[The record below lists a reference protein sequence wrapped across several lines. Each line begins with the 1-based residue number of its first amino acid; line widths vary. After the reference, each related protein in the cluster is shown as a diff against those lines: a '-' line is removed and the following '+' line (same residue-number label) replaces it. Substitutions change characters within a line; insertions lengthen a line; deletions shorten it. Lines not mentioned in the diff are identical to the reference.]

1 MGRTSMMRFT
11 GVKIGIAAILAA
23 GAAFITFAGP
33 SSPAQAAASA
43 PSGRPATAGAKIT
56 GAKTVVTFAWGGSLA
71 TQMPSLPMF
80 RKYGMH
86 ATYFVASGL
95 VCPLSRAACRQYSPY
110 LTMPDIRKIAAYG
123 DEIGGL
129 SVLHQRLTT
138 MPAAEAKREIC
149 EDRSNLFRW
158 GFRPIDF
165 AYPFAAVNPT
175 VEGLARQCGYNA
187 GLGTGTLRGAGRC
200 DRCAWAESIQPK
212 NPFNVRTPIE
222 VNSVGTTWSVGTYES
237 IVKDAQK
244 HGGGWVIFTI
254 HDLCPTN
261 CNLGITPSMLDQV
274 LKWLHGQVRHNIVVE
289 TMRQVIGGPIR
300 PPAGAP
306 APRAVPPPGV
316 RNGNLAEAIGGQPA
330 CFQKVD
336 FGGTVAS
343 FAYSRSGGPQGSAT
357 ETVSIT
363 KPGSDNAKLLQVMD
377 LGLCAPP
384 VASGHAYTTGIWY
397 EASCQ
402 TQIEI
407 YRRTLTGSW
416 VYWTTSPVF
425 PASTSWRQA
434 AWTTP
439 AVPVGTTALSF
450 GLTTNS
456 VGTISTT
463 EYSLELAKSHRELIL
478 LGVLAFA
485 IVAGG
490 LIGRGYYRYAKYT
503 KAEAAI
509 EAAANKEN
517 AAAIS

>member
-1 MGRTSMMRFT
+1 MTRFT
-11 GVKIGIAAILAA
+11 RILICIAAVWVA
-23 GAAFITFAGP
+23 GAAVATFASP
-33 SSPAQAAASA
+33 SGPAQAAASA
-43 PSGRPATAGAKIT
+43 PGGRPAAAGAKTT

-71 TQMPSLPMF
+71 SQMPSLPMF

-95 VCPLSRAACRQYSPY
+95 VCPLSRVACQQYSPY

-129 SVLHQRLTT
+129 SVLHEQLTT

-149 EDRSNLFRW
+149 DDRSNLLRW

-165 AYPFAAVNPT
+165 AYPFAAVDPT
-175 VEGLARQCGYNA
+175 VEALTRQCGYNA

-200 DRCAWAESIQPK
+200 NRCAWAESIPPK

-237 IVKDAQK
+237 IVKGAQR

-261 CNLGITPSMLDQV
+261 CALGITPSMLGQV
-274 LKWLHGQVRHNIVVE
+274 LNWLHGQERRNIVVE
-289 TMRQVIGGPIR
+289 TMRQVIGGPVR

-306 APRAVPPPGV
+306 APRALPPPGV
-316 RNGNLAEAIGGQPA
+316 HNGNLGQATGNQPA

-343 FAYSRSGGPQGSAT
+343 FTYHHSGGPHGFAT
-357 ETVSIT
+357 ETVST
-363 KPGSDNAKLLQVMD
+363 TRPGSDSAKLLQVMD

-397 EASCQ
+397 ESTCQ
-402 TQIEI
+402 AQIEI

-425 PASTSWRQA
+425 PAATSWRQA

-439 AVPVGTTALSF
+439 AVPAGTTALSF

-456 VGTISTT
+456 VGTITTT
-463 EYSLELAKSHRELIL
+463 EYSLELAKSYRELIF
-478 LGVLAFA
+478 LGVLGFA
-485 IVAGG
+485 ILAGG
-490 LIGRGYYRYAKYT
+490 LIARGHYRYAKYT

-509 EAAANKEN
+509 EAAANEEN
-517 AAAIS
+517 ATAIS